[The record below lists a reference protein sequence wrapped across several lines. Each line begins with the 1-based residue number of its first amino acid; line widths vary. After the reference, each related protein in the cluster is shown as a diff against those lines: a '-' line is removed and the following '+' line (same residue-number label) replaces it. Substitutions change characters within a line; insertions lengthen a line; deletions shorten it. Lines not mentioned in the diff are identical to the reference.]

1 MIAHLLKPELDEL
14 IENKEWV
21 TIKEVLED
29 VPAVDVSELLEELEP
44 EVAVVIFRLL
54 KKSKAA
60 DVFSYLSSA
69 KGVELLEVFSR
80 QQLSDVMSNLEPDER
95 VALLEELPG
104 DLTQKVLNSL
114 APDDVAQV
122 RRLLG
127 YPAESVG
134 RLMTTNY
141 VRIKQHWTVAKS
153 FEHIRRF
160 GRTAETVNV
169 IYVADKNEKLI
180 DACRVQ
186 PESTDS
192 DEGHQS
198 AFHSVNVIYVADK
211 NEKLIDDLRLNQ
223 LILAEP
229 DTLISDIMDNTFVA
243 LSAFDDQE
251 EAVWMLSKYD
261 RIALPVVD
269 SGGILVGIVT
279 VDDILDVAEEET
291 TEDMHLMAGMSA
303 LDKSYTETNIGELV
317 PRRVGCLILLFL
329 RQMFTVPAMATYED
343 TLAMAAILAPFIPM
357 IIPSGANSGSQAA
370 TLIIRSIST
379 NDLKLNDWLPV
390 LKKELISGLLLGS
403 ILGIMG
409 TIVIALWMMM
419 RGDPFTYALMMQAFT
434 VGTSLVGVVLFGNL
448 SGAMLPFIM
457 SKIGLDPAVTSAPF
471 VATIVDVTGIFIYF
485 STAVFLL
492 KGVVL

>member
-14 IENKEWV
+14 IQNKEWV

-29 VPAVDVSELLEELEP
+29 VPPVDVSELLEELKP
-44 EVAVVIFRLL
+44 EVAVVMFRLL

-60 DVFSYLSSA
+60 DVFSYLSTA
-69 KGVELLEVFSR
+69 KGMELLEVFSR

-95 VALLEELPG
+95 VAILEELPG

-114 APDDVAQV
+114 AADDVAQI

-141 VRIKQHWTVAKS
+141 VRIKQHWTVEKS
-153 FEHIRRF
+153 FNHIRRF

-169 IYVADKNEKLI
+169 IYV
-180 DACRVQ
+180 
-186 PESTDS
+186 T
-192 DEGHQS
+192 
-198 AFHSVNVIYVADK
+198 DK

-223 LILAEP
+223 LILSEP
-229 DTLISDIMDNTFVA
+229 DTLISDIMDSTFVA

-251 EAVWMLSKYD
+251 EAVRMLSKYD

-303 LDKSYTETNIGELV
+303 LDKSYSETNVSEMV
-317 PRRVGCLILLFL
+317 RKRVGWLVLLFL
-329 RQMFTVPAMATYED
+329 GQMLTVTAMASYED
-343 TLAMAAILAPFIPM
+343 TLAMAAILALFIPM
-357 IIPSGANSGSQAA
+357 IISSGGNSGSQAA

-379 NDLKLNDWLPV
+379 NDLKLNDWFAV
-390 LKKELISGLLLGS
+390 LKRELLSGLLLGS
-403 ILGIMG
+403 VLGAMG
-409 TIVIALWMMM
+409 TIIIGSWMLL
-419 RGDPFTYALMMQAFT
+419 RGDVLSYGLFMQAFT
-434 VGTSLVGVVLFGNL
+434 VGSSLVGVVLFGNL

-457 SKIGLDPAVTSAPF
+457 SKLGLDPAVTSAPF

-485 STAVFLL
+485 SLAVFLL
-492 KGVVL
+492 RDVVL

>member
-95 VALLEELPG
+95 VALFEELPG

-169 IYVADKNEKLI
+169 IYV
-180 DACRVQ
+180 
-186 PESTDS
+186 T
-192 DEGHQS
+192 
-198 AFHSVNVIYVADK
+198 DK

-229 DTLISDIMDNTFVA
+229 DTLISDIMDSTFVT

-251 EAVWMLSKYD
+251 EAVRMFSKYD

-291 TEDMHLMAGMSA
+291 TEDMQLMAGMRA
-303 LDKSYTETNIGELV
+303 LDKSYSETNIRQMVSKRIGW
-317 PRRVGCLILLFL
+317 LILLFL
-329 RQMFTVPAMATYED
+329 GQMFTVTAMAGYEE
-343 TLAMAAILAPFIPM
+343 TLAMAAILALFVPM
-357 IIPSGANSGSQAA
+357 IISSGGNSGSQAA
-370 TLIIRSIST
+370 TLIIRSLST
-379 NDLKLNDWLPV
+379 NDLKLSDWFKV
-390 LKKELISGLLLGS
+390 LKRELLSGLLLGS
-403 ILGIMG
+403 ILGIIG
-409 TIVIALWMMM
+409 TIVIGWWMIL
-419 RGDPFTYALMMQAFT
+419 RGDPLSYEVFMQAFT
-434 VGTSLVGVVLFGNL
+434 VGSSLVGVVLFGNMCG
-448 SGAMLPFIM
+448 SMLPFIM
-457 SKIGLDPAVTSAPF
+457 SKLGLDPAVTSAPF
-471 VATIVDVTGIFIYF
+471 VATLVDVTGIVIYF
-485 STAVFLL
+485 SIAVFLL
-492 KGVVL
+492 SGVVL